1 MRAGCLGSP
10 HGQRL
15 FGVYGMGRI
24 YVWGDPEEGFVPY
37 IG

>member
-1 MRAGCLGSP
+1 MVE
-10 HGQRL
+10 RL
-15 FGVYGMGRI
+15 FGVYGMGRM